1 MRLNKLYLAIAVP
14 FAALLAACQPEP
26 AVTPQISTDQGIYEI
41 GADGGDI
48 TIKLL
53 ATEDWT
59 AKVEPATSLD
69 NADGISVSP
78 ASGSASEQVQTVT
91 VHVAANAEYNRA
103 ALVSFIGSRLSGAA
117 TINQAGAQGERVLRI
132 TCAEFNKKPVDA
144 SVYYELCGT
153 VTNITDEYY
162 NDFYINDGTVEG
174 DGVYVYGLY
183 ESKGASRINYYLQQ
197 MDIREGDILTLRAY
211 RGEYNGT
218 IEAMQAFYVS
228 HEKSKTPSI
237 ALGLESYEAS
247 AAGETFD
254 LAVSSNAVTWT
265 LSSDVDWITF
275 EPATGNAS
283 ATVKVTVAPGEGGT
297 GTVTLSANGLDPV
310 TCTVIRADVQV
321 LTVAEFN
328 ALPDDLSKNYQV
340 SGIVSGINEGDKYGN
355 FYITDE
361 TGTMYTYGFLAE
373 KGGATQQF
381 QAILEATGLKNGDYL
396 TLIGP
401 KTSYKDSPQA
411 KNSWYVSHIS
421 SLTVAEF
428 LALEDKA
435 GPYVL
440 KGKIT
445 NVVNTSYGNFD
456 LVDETGTIY
465 VYGIYDD
472 YTADK
477 ATKQKVYE
485 AKGLKEGDIVTLFG
499 PKSTYNGV
507 PQVNGSTYVL
517 HEEGTEPEPE
527 PTPSDTLVS
536 VAGINAAI
544 AAGEG
549 TSEFV
554 VKLSDAV
561 VTYVNGGNAFI
572 EDATGGIQL
581 YKSGHGLVAGQK
593 INGVVSGSGKM
604 YNGYA
609 EATDWDVTKASVEE
623 GAEIPC
629 TTLTL
634 AELLADYVKYQ
645 NMRVKLEGVT
655 VTDGLD
661 CTDASNLDRNGKI
674 AQGEAE
680 IALYAQVK
688 SDLVIATD
696 AKGSLIS
703 YPTRY
708 KENLQLGVW
717 ESAFFT
723 PSE

>member
-14 FAALLAACQPEP
+14 FAAFLAACQPEP
-26 AVTPQISTDQGIYEI
+26 AVTPQISTDKGIYEI
-41 GADGGDI
+41 GAEGGDI

-78 ASGSASEQVQTVT
+78 ASGSASEQFQTVT
-91 VHVAANAEYNRA
+91 VHVAPNVEYNRA

-132 TCAEFNKKPVDA
+132 TCAEFNKKSVDA
-144 SVYYELCGT
+144 SVFYELCGK

-254 LAVSSNAVTWT
+254 LAVSSNAVIWT

-275 EPATGNAS
+275 DPASGNAS

-297 GTVTLSANGLDPV
+297 GVITLSADGLDSV

-340 SGIVSGINEGDKYGN
+340 SGIVSGINEGDQYGN

-373 KGGATQQF
+373 KGGSTKQF
-381 QAILEATGLKNGDYL
+381 QSILETTGLKNGDYL

-401 KTSYKDSPQA
+401 KTSYKESPQA
-411 KNSWYVSHIS
+411 KNSWYVSHVSSIS
-421 SLTVAEF
+421 VAEF
-428 LALEDKA
+428 IALEDGA

-440 KGKIT
+440 KGKIS
-445 NVVNTSYGNFD
+445 NVVNTLYGNFD
-456 LVDETGTIY
+456 LVDDTGSIY
-465 VYGIYDD
+465 VYGIYKD

-477 ATKQKVYE
+477 NSREKVYE

-499 PKSTYNGV
+499 PKTTYKDN

-517 HEEGTEPEPE
+517 HEEGAEPGPEPKPE
-527 PTPSDTLVS
+527 SLVS
-536 VAGINAAI
+536 IAEVNAAI

-549 TSEFV
+549 TTEYKV
-554 VKLSDAV
+554 NLKDAV

-581 YKSGHGLVAGQK
+581 YKSGHGLVVGQK
-593 INGVVSGSGKM
+593 INGIVSGAGKM

-609 EATDWDVTKASVEE
+609 EATDWNVSEATVDE

-629 TTLTL
+629 TTIKL
-634 AELLADYVKYQ
+634 ADLLANYVKYQ
-645 NMRVKLEGVT
+645 NMRVRIEDVT
-655 VTDGLD
+655 VTDGID
-661 CTDASNLDRNGKI
+661 CSDSENLDRNGKI
-674 AQGEAE
+674 SQGESE

-688 SDLVIATD
+688 SGIVIKEG
-696 AKGSLIS
+696 AKGSLVS
-703 YPTRY
+703 YPSRY
-708 KENLQLGVW
+708 KDTLQLGVW
-717 ESAFFT
+717 ESSFFT
-723 PSE
+723 SAE